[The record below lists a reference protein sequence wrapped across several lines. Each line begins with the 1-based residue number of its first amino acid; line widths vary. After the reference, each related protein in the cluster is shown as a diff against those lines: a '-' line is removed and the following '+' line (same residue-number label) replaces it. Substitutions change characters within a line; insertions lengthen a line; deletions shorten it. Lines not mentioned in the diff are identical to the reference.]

1 MQLHCNY
8 CIFYYFCSQNMLGLN
23 IILQRININQVRI
36 TNVFTVS
43 EISYSDNYNDFMLRY
58 GHGSSG

>member
-1 MQLHCNY
+1 
-8 CIFYYFCSQNMLGLN
+8 MLGLS
-23 IILQRININQVRI
+23 IILQRININQVNI
-36 TNVFTVS
+36 TNAFTVS

>member
-1 MQLHCNY
+1 
-8 CIFYYFCSQNMLGLN
+8 MLGLN

-36 TNVFTVS
+36 TNDFTVS

>member
-1 MQLHCNY
+1 
-8 CIFYYFCSQNMLGLN
+8 MLGLC

-36 TNVFTVS
+36 TNVFTIS

-58 GHGSSG
+58 GHGCSG

>member
-1 MQLHCNY
+1 
-8 CIFYYFCSQNMLGLN
+8 MLGLG

-36 TNVFTVS
+36 INVFTVS
-43 EISYSDNYNDFMLRY
+43 EISYSDNYYDFMLRY

>member
-1 MQLHCNY
+1 
-8 CIFYYFCSQNMLGLN
+8 MLGLS

-36 TNVFTVS
+36 TNDFPVS

>member
-1 MQLHCNY
+1 
-8 CIFYYFCSQNMLGLN
+8 MLGLG

-36 TNVFTVS
+36 TNVSTVS

-58 GHGSSG
+58 GHSCSG

>member
-1 MQLHCNY
+1 
-8 CIFYYFCSQNMLGLN
+8 MLGLG

-36 TNVFTVS
+36 TNDFRVS

>member
-1 MQLHCNY
+1 
-8 CIFYYFCSQNMLGLN
+8 MLGLK

-36 TNVFTVS
+36 TNVFTVN

-58 GHGSSG
+58 GHSCSG

>member
-1 MQLHCNY
+1 
-8 CIFYYFCSQNMLGLN
+8 MLGLS

-36 TNVFTVS
+36 KNVFTVS

-58 GHGSSG
+58 GHGCSG